1 MSAKVLISHFRTWS
15 CLLPAFLFPPFHF
28 TFLKYFKRKYLL
40 PHFYLD
46 SITFP
51 ENICMATLS
60 DPVLVFW
67 GFYLWF
73 FFLKHSHFSP
83 KCYFIALAF
92 YHCFCHHSLSV
103 YLNPRNLYQ
112 TCFYVHSLKW
122 GGKKLWKK
130 KSHHIIW
137 LLLSLYNSLLVSWPK
152 VWSVVIPYNAQHNAV
167 LIFREAYI
175 INLVMLATTDIF
187 IYLDLSKD
195 LLYFLF
201 LSKGPII
208 LIILIAY
215 ISAL

>member
-28 TFLKYFKRKYLL
+28 TFLKCFKRKYLL

-60 DPVLVFW
+60 NPVLFFW
-67 GFYLWF
+67 GFYLWG

-83 KCYFIALAF
+83 KCYFIDLAF

-130 KSHHIIW
+130 KNHTTLYGSCCHCIIHCWWADPKFGLWWFHIMPNTMLFSSSEKHI
-137 LLLSLYNSLLVSWPK
+137 SLTW
-152 VWSVVIPYNAQHNAV
+152 
-167 LIFREAYI
+167 
-175 INLVMLATTDIF
+175 
-187 IYLDLSKD
+187 
-195 LLYFLF
+195 
-201 LSKGPII
+201 
-208 LIILIAY
+208 
-215 ISAL
+215 